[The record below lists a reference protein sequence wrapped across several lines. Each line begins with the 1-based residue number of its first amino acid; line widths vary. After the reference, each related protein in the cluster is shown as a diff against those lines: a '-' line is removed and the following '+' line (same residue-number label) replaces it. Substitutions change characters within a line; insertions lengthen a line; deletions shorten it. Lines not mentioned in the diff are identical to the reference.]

1 MLFKKKLNKKINK
14 LNIQLIQLFSNYA
27 IIILVIYKKKI
38 LFKLKKTASSEQQIK
53 GNVFSTLIFTYSQN
67 QLNPLFFK
75 KCFKIEN
82 RILHKLS

>member
-38 LFKLKKTASSEQQIK
+38 LFKLKKTENNAIR
-53 GNVFSTLIFTYSQN
+53 GVMYSTNF
-67 QLNPLFFK
+67 LF
-75 KCFKIEN
+75 
-82 RILHKLS
+82 